1 MTASKRLFVSL
12 LFAALASSPAAR
24 AAENLS
30 DFLTHGYRVASRTE
44 VVGAF
49 SGCEKSRSIRF
60 RDKSVFNCNA
70 HVLHNAYAPSVFI
83 LQTSDVP
90 ADYVVL
96 IDGKPYTGSLSRI
109 LGKTPRRPIQVT
121 ATTVPPAAVTA
132 ITARPLVAATPLTPR
147 NLQMPAYPVGE
158 D

>member
-1 MTASKRLFVSL
+1 MAC
-12 LFAALASSPAAR
+12 SPPAH
-24 AAENLS
+24 AAENLN

-49 SGCEKSRSIRF
+49 GGCEKNRSIRF

-70 HVLHNAYAPSVFI
+70 RILHNAYAPSVFI

-96 IDGKPYTGSLSRI
+96 IDGRPYTGSLSQI
-109 LGKTPRRPIQVT
+109 LGKTPRRPIPVT
-121 ATTVPPAAVTA
+121 ATMLQPAAVTT
-132 ITARPLVAATPLTPR
+132 ITAKPLVAVMPLTPQ
-147 NLQMPAYPVGE
+147 NPQEPAYPTGE
-158 D
+158 K